1 MNFGDL
7 MSRYNSFHEYFYN
20 KFNSKILKLS
30 IDAGL
35 TCPNRDGTLGSS
47 GCIYCS
53 ERGAGDFTFRDENS
67 ILDQMSKQRKRLET
81 KWPEGL
87 NIAFFQS
94 FTNTYADIETL
105 RKIYYAALSYEN
117 TVGLAI
123 ATRADCLSDKVLDL
137 LSELNEKTFLWIELG
152 MQSVNE
158 ETIGRINRG
167 YSHAVFDDA
176 IDRLKER
183 GLKTLAHIIFGLPGE
198 SKKSMMEGIK
208 YIDDKKLFGIKIH
221 SLYIQEDT
229 PLAKAYIEEPFELLS
244 KDEYTDLVV
253 EAISKLSPEIVIH
266 RLTGDPNKKKLIAP
280 KWTADKLSVLSG
292 IEKKLKE
299 KNISQGC
306 NL

>member
-123 ATRADCLSDKVLDL
+123 ATRADCLSDEVLDL

-244 KDEYTDLVV
+244 KDEYMDLVV

-266 RLTGDPNKKKLIAP
+266 RLTGDPNRKKLIAP

>member
-1 MNFGDL
+1 
-7 MSRYNSFHEYFYN
+7 MSRYNSFHDYFFG

-35 TCPNRDGTLGSS
+35 TCPNRDGTLGKS

-53 ERGAGDFTFRDENS
+53 EKGSGDFTFNDENS
-67 ILDQMSKQRKRLET
+67 IILQMAKQRKRLET

-94 FTNTYADIETL
+94 FTNTYADIEML
-105 RKIYYAALSYEN
+105 RKIYYTALSFEN

-123 ATRADCLSDKVLDL
+123 ATRADCLSDEVLEL

-158 ETIGRINRG
+158 NIIKKINRG
-167 YSHAVFDDA
+167 YSHDVFDA
-176 IDRLKER
+176 AVEKLRER
-183 GLKTLAHIIFGLPGE
+183 DIKTLAHIIFGLPGE
-198 SKKSMMEGIK
+198 SKDSMMDGIK
-208 YIDDKKLFGIKIH
+208 YINDKKLFGIKIH

-229 PLAKAYIEEPFELLS
+229 PLAKIYREKPFELLS
-244 KDEYTDLVV
+244 KEEYIDLVV
-253 EAISKLSPEIVIH
+253 DSISRLDSGIVIH
-266 RLTGDPNKKKLIAP
+266 RLTGDPDRQKLIAP

-299 KNISQGC
+299 ENISQGC
-306 NL
+306 NS

>member
-123 ATRADCLSDKVLDL
+123 ATRADCLSDEVLDL

-229 PLAKAYIEEPFELLS
+229 PLAKAYLEDPFELLS

-266 RLTGDPNKKKLIAP
+266 RLTGDPNRKKLIAP